1 MLKTLKKNGYY
12 RIINQKT
19 GRLKLVKHYKNG
31 LVHGKII
38 YYWDNGQIRLT
49 GQYDKMRR
57 IGIWHTFDSNGDLI
71 MEDNYSREDNHRTDQ
86 LVLLPI

>member
-1 MLKTLKKNGYY
+1 MLNKEKKNGYH

-38 YYWDNGQIRLT
+38 YYWDNGQIHFT
-49 GQYDKMRR
+49 GQYEKMQRS
-57 IGIWHTFDSNGDLI
+57 GIWKTYDSNGDLI
-71 MEDNYSREDNHRTDQ
+71 LEENFNHSGHIETKKQ
-86 LVLLPI
+86 ALLPI

>member
-1 MLKTLKKNGYY
+1 MLKKHKKNGYY

-49 GQYDKMRR
+49 GQYEKMRR
-57 IGIWHTFDSNGDLI
+57 IGIWKTYDSNGDLI
-71 MEDNYSREDNHRTDQ
+71 IEENYTNPDYKETKQ
-86 LVLLPI
+86 LVLLPV